1 MKSFSQFIEDIQ
13 ASVASNA
20 SVEDM
25 ETGELLGV
33 GNEYPRRKKKK
44 LPEETEIERLSL
56 EEFLAEEYT

>member
-1 MKSFSQFIEDIQ
+1 MKTFAKFMEDVQ

-25 ETGELLGV
+25 ESGELFGV
-33 GNEYPRRKKKK
+33 GKDYPKRKKKK
-44 LPEETEIERLSL
+44 LPEAQIERLSL

>member
-44 LPEETEIERLSL
+44 IAEIERLSL

>member
-33 GNEYPRRKKKK
+33 GNEYPRHKKKK